1 MSPWLS
7 TTVNTESTKEG
18 LKRLLDSDTLD
29 ANFDRGLT
37 AVSHQST
44 IIVALIKRE
53 TGATNQAQRS

>member
-37 AVSHQST
+37 AVSHQIT
-44 IIVALIKRE
+44 
-53 TGATNQAQRS
+53 TWAQPCPNGSGHW